1 MSRAAGFARLVPGP
15 AAAVF
20 WFWLVAVPS
29 VHQPRLLNGDGDLAR
44 HLRHG
49 QWILEHGTVIRQDP
63 FSLTHAGRPFVGFE
77 YGSQVMYALVHR
89 AAGLAGVTALA
100 VALVALSCAL
110 VARFLLRRGVDPLL
124 AFLGAMLAGVVAQVH
139 FAARPHLVTFVFTAL
154 LLELLERPKRPPWW
168 AFALFFVVW
177 ANLHAGALFGLVV
190 VGIYLAAA
198 VVEGLNPDRWY
209 EAWSKMRSLGLILLV
224 GTVALFATP
233 YGADGPI
240 HIVRFFGDRY
250 LRERTAE
257 FFSPSFHWAGMKP
270 FLAVLLGTVLA
281 FGWSRARVPLSS
293 LLVIAATLGF
303 ALLAQRNVSLFA
315 FTGLPLLLLHLDAPW
330 KRLPDPRGLRAGF
343 ARGAS
348 HATDWPWIALGALV
362 LATIAANGGMIRQ
375 VQVLH
380 NRFDPRVFPVA
391 LVEDAR
397 KRGLE
402 GRYFH
407 EFTWGG
413 YLLYAWPGQ
422 PIFIDGGTDFFGG
435 DHLRRYTT
443 IRGMSPGW
451 RDSLRAYDIDHA
463 LLGVRT
469 PLAHELARDPAWGL
483 ERCDATAVLLTRSAP
498 HAAAQAD
505 SLAACLAASRTGRP
519 PEDTE

>member
-15 AAAVF
+15 AAVVF
-20 WFWLVAVPS
+20 WFWLVAVPL

-77 YGSQVMYALVHR
+77 YGSQVMYALAHR

-100 VALVALSCAL
+100 VALIALASAL

-124 AFLGAMLAGVVAQVH
+124 AFLGAMLAGVVAQIHYV
-139 FAARPHLVTFVFTAL
+139 ARPHLVTFVLTVL
-154 LLELLERPKRPPWW
+154 LLEMLERPRRPPWW
-168 AFALFFVVW
+168 VFAFFFVAW
-177 ANLHAGALFGLVV
+177 ANLHAGVLFGLVV

-198 VVEGLNPDRWY
+198 VVEGLDSDRWH
-209 EAWSKMRSLGLILLV
+209 EAWGRMRGFGLILLV
-224 GTVALFATP
+224 GTAALFVTP
-233 YGADGPI
+233 YGADGPT
-240 HIVRFFGDRY
+240 HIAHFFGDRY
-250 LRERTAE
+250 LRERTSE

-281 FGWSRARVPLSS
+281 FGWSRGRVPLSS
-293 LLVIAATLGF
+293 LLVITATIGF

-315 FTGLPLLLLHLDAPW
+315 YTGLPLLLLHLDGAW

-348 HATDWPWIALGALV
+348 QATDWPWIAIGALLV
-362 LATIAANGGMIRQ
+362 GAIAANEGRVRS
-375 VQVLH
+375 VQVLA
-380 NRFDPRVFPVA
+380 NRFDRYTFPVD
-391 LVEDAR
+391 LVEHAR
-397 KRGLE
+397 AREMK

-435 DHLRRYTT
+435 SHLRSFPA
-443 IRGMSPGW
+443 IRGMWPGW

-469 PLAHELARDPAWGL
+469 PLAHELARDPGWGL
-483 ERCDATAVLLTRSAP
+483 VRCDVTGVLLSRSAP
-498 HAAAQAD
+498 RAAAQSD
-505 SLAACLAASRTGRP
+505 SLASCHAASRAWRP
-519 PEDTE
+519 SEDTE

>member
-20 WFWLVAVPS
+20 WFWLVAVPV

-49 QWILEHGTVIRQDP
+49 QWILEHGAVIRQDP

-77 YGSQVMYALVHR
+77 YGSQVMYAMAHR
-89 AAGLAGVTALA
+89 AGGLAGVTALA
-100 VALVALSCAL
+100 VALIALACAL

-168 AFALFFVVW
+168 AFAVFFAAW
-177 ANLHAGALFGLVV
+177 TNLHAGALFGLVV

-198 VVEGLNPDRWY
+198 VVEGLDPDRWH
-209 EAWSKMRSLGLILLV
+209 EAWPRMRSLGLILLL

-233 YGADGPI
+233 YGAEGPL
-240 HIVRFFGDRY
+240 HIARFFGDRY
-250 LRERTAE
+250 LRGQTAE

-270 FLAVLLGTVLA
+270 FLAVLLGTVVA
-281 FGWSRARVPLSS
+281 FGWSRERVPLSS

-348 HATDWPWIALGALV
+348 QATDWPWIAAGALV
-362 LATIAANGGMIRQ
+362 LAAIAANSGRIRQ

-380 NRFDPRVFPVA
+380 ERFDMRAFPVV

-397 KRGLE
+397 QRALE

-435 DHLRRYTT
+435 AHLRTYLA
-443 IRGMSPGW
+443 IRGMAPGW

-483 ERCDATAVLLTRSAP
+483 ERCDATAVLLSRSVP
-498 HAAAQAD
+498 HAGTEAD
-505 SLAACLAASRTGRP
+505 SLASCLAATRAGRP